1 MNKKSIVPEPPDSDC
16 EDKDELRA
24 RFTGWLE
31 QTLYRAKLKYIKKN
45 RQQMIIVS
53 LEELQAEV
61 IADPVDRFTY
71 IARNLTDFDFE
82 EEKLAAAFYELPLM
96 RREVLRL
103 LFAEQKTP
111 EEISHQLHCS
121 VNYVYLQKSRALR
134 KLRADLEKGGNKH
147 NKE

>member
-1 MNKKSIVPEPPDSDC
+1 MNKKSIVPEPLDSDC

-53 LEELQAEV
+53 LEELQEEV
-61 IADPVDRFTY
+61 IVDPADRFTY
-71 IARNLTDFDFE
+71 IERSLTDFE

-103 LFAEQKTP
+103 LFR
-111 EEISHQLHCS
+111 
-121 VNYVYLQKSRALR
+121 RAKDPRGDFTSIALLR
-134 KLRADLEKGGNKH
+134 KLCVSPKITCAQETAS
-147 NKE
+147 

>member
-1 MNKKSIVPEPPDSDC
+1 MNKKTIVSEPPDSDC

-24 RFTGWLE
+24 RFTVWLE
-31 QTLYRAKLKYIKKN
+31 RILYRAKLKYINKN
-45 RQQMIIVS
+45 SSKLTTMS
-53 LEELQAEV
+53 LEELQTELLV
-61 IADPVDRFTY
+61 DPVDQFAHVERSH
-71 IARNLTDFDFE
+71 TDFDFE

-147 NKE
+147 NKK

>member
-1 MNKKSIVPEPPDSDC
+1 MI
-16 EDKDELRA
+16 KDGKF
-24 RFTGWLE
+24 RFTLQFGMNTDEEQKAGNLLE
-31 QTLYRAKLKYIKKN
+31 QLGKKK
-45 RQQMIIVS
+45 QMIIVS
-53 LEELQAEV
+53 LEELQEEV
-61 IADPVDRFTY
+61 IVDPADRFTY
-71 IARNLTDFDFE
+71 IERSLTDFDFE